1 MADLIELRALFN
13 DSDLMTQVEAA
24 IVISAHNLRSGTPSA
39 ADKAWAAHVFT
50 NPNTEAKKAL
60 MGVLAENAAFTVAQ
74 IKAASPATI
83 QANVDGLASL
93 LVDAMA
99 GV

>member
-1 MADLIELRALFN
+1 MADLIELRSLFN
-13 DSDLMTQVEAA
+13 DSDLLEQVEAA

-39 ADKAWAAHVFT
+39 AEKAWAAHVFT
-50 NPNTEAKKAL
+50 SPNTEAKKAL

-74 IKAASPATI
+74 IKGASQVAI
-83 QANVDGLASL
+83 QSNVDGLVSL